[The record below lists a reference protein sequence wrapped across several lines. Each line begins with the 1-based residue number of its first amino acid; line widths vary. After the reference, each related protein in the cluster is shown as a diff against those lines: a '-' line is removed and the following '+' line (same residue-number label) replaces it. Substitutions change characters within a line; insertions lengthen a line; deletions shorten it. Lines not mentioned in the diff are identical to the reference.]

1 MGQTKLSMRNARL
14 QAQKFR
20 STGQSTLDEVSDL
33 NHTAGPVT
41 TPSQTLAS
49 LYDLPP
55 SFVFARR
62 TISTGSDSIHGSL
75 TLSDIAARLQEE
87 CGLSSL
93 EVEVVWRDVRLEEG
107 ARIRSLGS
115 YDAVVRVRG
124 MGQEEAPLSIEI
136 TPLHE

>member
-1 MGQTKLSMRNARL
+1 MGQNKLSMRNARL
-14 QAQKFR
+14 QAQKFK
-20 STGQSTLDEVSDL
+20 STGQSTNEGVSNL
-33 NHTAGPVT
+33 NHAAASIT

-62 TISTGSDSIHGSL
+62 TIGAGSDSIHGSL
-75 TLSDIAARLQEE
+75 TLGDIAARLQEE

-93 EVEVVWRDVRLEEG
+93 DVEVVWRDVRLEDG
-107 ARIRSLGS
+107 ARIRTLGS

>member
-1 MGQTKLSMRNARL
+1 MRNSRA
-14 QAQKFR
+14 QAHR
-20 STGQSTLDEVSDL
+20 SKSATQYPVNGTSGLALD
-33 NHTAGPVT
+33 AAIIT
-41 TPSQTLAS
+41 TPSQVLAA

-55 SFVFARR
+55 SFTFARR
-62 TISTGSDSIHGSL
+62 TISAGSDSIHGSL

-87 CGLSSL
+87 CGLSNL
-93 EVEVVWRDVRLEEG
+93 DIEVLWRDVRLEEG

-124 MGQEEAPLSIEI
+124 LGQEEAALAVEI

>member
-20 STGQSTLDEVSDL
+20 STGQNTLDQVSDL
-33 NHTAGPVT
+33 DHTAGPVT

-93 EVEVVWRDVRLEEG
+93 DVEVVWRDVRLEEG

-115 YDAVVRVRG
+115 YDAVVRVKG

>member
-1 MGQTKLSMRNARL
+1 MRNVRL
-14 QAQKFR
+14 QAQKFN
-20 STGQSTLDEVSDL
+20 STGQSTPEGMSDVKF
-33 NHTAGPVT
+33 TAAAVT

-55 SFVFARR
+55 SFAFARR
-62 TISTGSDSIHGSL
+62 TISAASDSIHGSL
-75 TLSDIAARLQEE
+75 TLSDIATRLQEE

-93 EVEVVWRDVRLEEG
+93 DVEVVWRDVRLEEG

-124 MGQEEAPLSIEI
+124 MGQEEAPLSVEV

>member
-1 MGQTKLSMRNARL
+1 MPEG
-14 QAQKFR
+14 
-20 STGQSTLDEVSDL
+20 VSDL
-33 NHTAGPVT
+33 SCDAAPLT

-55 SFVFARR
+55 SFAFARR
-62 TISTGSDSIHGSL
+62 TINAGSDSIHGSL
-75 TLSDIAARLQEE
+75 TLGDIATRLQEE
-87 CGLSSL
+87 CGLSNL
-93 EVEVVWRDVRLEEG
+93 DVEVVWRDVRLEEG

-115 YDAVVRVRG
+115 YDAMVRVKG

>member
-1 MGQTKLSMRNARL
+1 MRNARL
-14 QAQKFR
+14 QAQKFG
-20 STGQSTLDEVSDL
+20 STGQSTPGEVSDL
-33 NHTAGPVT
+33 NGTPASVT

-62 TISTGSDSIHGSL
+62 TISTASDSIHGSL
-75 TLSDIAARLQEE
+75 TLSDISARLQEE

-93 EVEVVWRDVRLEEG
+93 DVEVVWRDVRLEEG

-124 MGQEEAPLSIEI
+124 MGQEEAPLSVEV